1 MYESIDV
8 LKIQPLSGFWR
19 PHGDSNPGRL
29 REREVS

>member
-1 MYESIDV
+1 MNGKWHE
-8 LKIQPLSGFWR
+8 LHLPEKNWR